1 MVEPSLLTLSVCAN
15 LVPMEKM
22 GKISNQPTPTSY
34 KIQCIPKT
42 TDNIITTCILSN
54 SSIYRT
60 MHTTLVKKY
69 INHICWIPYVCILH
83 EIHEN
88 SPLPLPVILYLYI
101 ISTFS
106 AIKMSVE
113 DFEVE
118 VNKCYNNDESKLVDG
133 YAPFC
138 KHLFVPNFAG
148 MLRTTIAITEDN
160 QHMLR
165 SAYEARTEKE
175 LPVLNRWFPAELVIF
190 IYCERKKEGNRLK
203 NIARDCLCLDSLSLF
218 MVSDKI

>member
-1 MVEPSLLTLSVCAN
+1 
-15 LVPMEKM
+15 
-22 GKISNQPTPTSY
+22 
-34 KIQCIPKT
+34 
-42 TDNIITTCILSN
+42 
-54 SSIYRT
+54 

-69 INHICWIPYVCILH
+69 INHICWIPYICILH
-83 EIHEN
+83 DFMTP
-88 SPLPLPVILYLYI
+88 PLILYYI
-101 ISTFS
+101 YISTFS

-175 LPVLNRWFPAELVIF
+175 LPVLNRWFPAELVI
-190 IYCERKKEGNRLK
+190 
-203 NIARDCLCLDSLSLF
+203 
-218 MVSDKI
+218 